1 MENRLFGL
9 AHPSRRLALTSPMTP
24 PNAPP
29 PEIGSQ
35 PPALSRR
42 KLALALSD
50 EARWVLLAELADGEG
65 RMVKDLARKIGKDSS
80 ATSKHLKVLR
90 MAGILRMRNRL
101 HQLVERFR
109 PAPGTR
115 EIDFGHCVMR
125 F

>member
-1 MENRLFGL
+1 M
-9 AHPSRRLALTSPMTP
+9 TSPNVP
-24 PNAPP
+24 S
-29 PEIGSQ
+29 PETGSQ

-42 KLALALSD
+42 KLVLALSD

-80 ATSKHLKVLR
+80 ATSKHLKLLR